1 MRRGEVSGEQLRRW
15 YETEEVADGV
25 WAIGEPFHDEEVF
38 SYLVLGAKRDL
49 LFDTGMGVK
58 PIKPEIEKIRDGRKE
73 LVVVNSHSHFDHIGG
88 NSEFELVLT
97 PGSDWEIENIRRGWG
112 IKALEEYGFASG
124 FTYGV
129 PEGVE
134 PSGLRIGGY
143 FHGEPVLGEGS
154 VLDLGNRQL
163 KIIETPGHTPG
174 GICLWDEGNRAL
186 FSSDLVYDG
195 PLYCFAD
202 ESNLNKYWNSL
213 VKLQY
218 LVSNGAVVFPGHNY
232 SRNEADLV
240 GKALGLFE
248 RCLRGDS
255 PDSSENGRLVYRISG
270 EERLRLIV

>member
-1 MRRGEVSGEQLRRW
+1 MRRREVDSEQLRRW
-15 YETEEVADGV
+15 YEVKEVAEDV

-38 SYLVLGAKRDL
+38 SYLVLGTKRDL

-58 PIKPEIEKIRDGRKE
+58 SIKLEIEKIRDGKKE

-88 NSEFELVLT
+88 NSEFDLVLV
-97 PGSDWEIENIRRGWG
+97 PGNDWENENIRRGWG
-112 IKALEEYGFASG
+112 TKALEEYNFASG
-124 FTYGV
+124 FSYGV
-129 PEGVE
+129 PGGVE
-134 PSGLRIGGY
+134 PSELRIGGY

-163 KIIETPGHTPG
+163 KVIETPGHTPG
-174 GICLWDEGNRAL
+174 GICLWDEENRAL

-202 ESNLNKYWNSL
+202 ESNLNQYWNSL

-218 LVSNGAVVFPGHNY
+218 LVLKGATVFPGHNY
-232 SRNEADLV
+232 SKNGADLV
-240 GKALGLFE
+240 GKALSLFE
-248 RCLRGDS
+248 RCLRGDH
-255 PDSSENGRLVYRISG
+255 PDSSEDGRAVYGISN